1 VRILLLGEYSRL
13 HNSLK
18 EGLVALGHDVV
29 LVGNG
34 DGFKDYPVDFSIE
47 AKWSKT
53 KLINI
58 IRQIIAK
65 IFKYDF
71 AKLEH
76 GIRFYFLLS
85 KLKGFDIV
93 QLINESPVQ
102 TNQRFELFL
111 LKKIVQQ
118 NKNIFLLCCGIDYA
132 VVQHM
137 LLKKERY
144 SIMNPYFEG
153 NKEAKKEIDF
163 ILSYNTKN
171 HYKIH
176 QFIYENCKGI
186 IASDIDYVNPI
197 KDHKKYLGLI
207 PNPIN
212 WEKISYIENTITNK
226 IIIFLGINTFNYYTK
241 GIVFFEKALAII
253 KEKYADKVDIIVTKN
268 IAYNKYIKL
277 YDKAHILLDQ
287 VYAFDQ
293 GYNALEAMAKGK
305 VVFTGAESAFE
316 NYYNITEKVAINALP
331 DVNYLVDELSF
342 LIENPHEI
350 EVIGKN
356 ASIFIEKEHNYK
368 AIAKQY
374 FEKWMAGIHK

>member
-1 VRILLLGEYSRL
+1 MRILLLGEYSRL

-18 EGLVALGHDVV
+18 EGLVALGHEVV

-47 AKWSKT
+47 AKWSKN

-65 IFKYDF
+65 IFKFDF

-137 LLKKERY
+137 LLKKESY
-144 SIMNPYFEG
+144 SILNPY
-153 NKEAKKEIDF
+153 
-163 ILSYNTKN
+163 L
-171 HYKIH
+171 
-176 QFIYENCKGI
+176 Q
-186 IASDIDYVNPI
+186 
-197 KDHKKYLGLI
+197 
-207 PNPIN
+207 
-212 WEKISYIENTITNK
+212 
-226 IIIFLGINTFNYYTK
+226 
-241 GIVFFEKALAII
+241 
-253 KEKYADKVDIIVTKN
+253 
-268 IAYNKYIKL
+268 
-277 YDKAHILLDQ
+277 
-287 VYAFDQ
+287 
-293 GYNALEAMAKGK
+293 
-305 VVFTGAESAFE
+305 
-316 NYYNITEKVAINALP
+316 
-331 DVNYLVDELSF
+331 
-342 LIENPHEI
+342 
-350 EVIGKN
+350 
-356 ASIFIEKEHNYK
+356 
-368 AIAKQY
+368 
-374 FEKWMAGIHK
+374 

>member
-1 VRILLLGEYSRL
+1 MRILLIGEYSRL

-18 EGLVALGHDVV
+18 EGLVARGHEVI

-53 KLINI
+53 KLINVA
-58 IRQIIAK
+58 RQIIARV
-65 IFKYDF
+65 FKYDF

-76 GIRFYFLLS
+76 GIRCYFLLP
-85 KLKGFDIV
+85 KLKNFDIV
-93 QLINESPVQ
+93 QFINESPIQ

-111 LKKIVQQ
+111 LKKIVKQ
-118 NKNIFLLCCGIDYA
+118 NKNTFLLCCGIDYA
-132 VVQHM
+132 VLQHM

-153 NKEAKKEIDF
+153 NKEAKNEIAF
-163 ILSYNTKN
+163 MLTYNSKN

-176 QFIYENCKGI
+176 QFIYEVCNGI

-197 KDHKKYLGLI
+197 KNQKKYLGLI

-212 WEKISYIENTITNK
+212 TDRITYIEQPAIEKIV
-226 IIIFLGINTFNYYTK
+226 IFLGINTFNYHTK
-241 GIVFFEKALAII
+241 GIVFFEKALSII

-268 IAYNKYIKL
+268 IAYKEYINR
-277 YDKAHILLDQ
+277 YNKAHILLDQ

-316 NYYNITEKVAINALP
+316 KYYNLTEKVAINALP
-331 DVNYLVDELSF
+331 DVDYLVQELSF

-350 EVIGKN
+350 ITIGKN
-356 ASIFIEKEHNYK
+356 AHNFIQKEHNYK
-368 AIAKQY
+368 VIAKHY
-374 FEKWMAGIHK
+374 FEKWMSTIDK

>member
-1 VRILLLGEYSRL
+1 MRILLLGEYSRL

-18 EGLVALGHDVV
+18 EGLVALGHEVV
-29 LVGNG
+29 LVGDG

-137 LLKKERY
+137 LLKKESY
-144 SIMNPYFEG
+144 SILNPYFEG
-153 NKEAKKEIDF
+153 NKEAKKETDF
-163 ILSYNTKN
+163 ILAYNTKN

-197 KDHKKYLGLI
+197 KNHKKYLGLV
-207 PNPIN
+207 PNPVN
-212 WEKISYIENTITNK
+212 LEKIRYIENTITNK
-226 IIIFLGINTFNYYTK
+226 IIIFLGINTFNYY
-241 GIVFFEKALAII
+241 IVFFVIDTNRTLLLELHHL
-253 KEKYADKVDIIVTKN
+253 
-268 IAYNKYIKL
+268 YN
-277 YDKAHILLDQ
+277 DNILLNSF
-287 VYAFDQ
+287 Y
-293 GYNALEAMAKGK
+293 
-305 VVFTGAESAFE
+305 SI
-316 NYYNITEKVAINALP
+316 NIC
-331 DVNYLVDELSF
+331 
-342 LIENPHEI
+342 
-350 EVIGKN
+350 
-356 ASIFIEKEHNYK
+356 
-368 AIAKQY
+368 
-374 FEKWMAGIHK
+374 